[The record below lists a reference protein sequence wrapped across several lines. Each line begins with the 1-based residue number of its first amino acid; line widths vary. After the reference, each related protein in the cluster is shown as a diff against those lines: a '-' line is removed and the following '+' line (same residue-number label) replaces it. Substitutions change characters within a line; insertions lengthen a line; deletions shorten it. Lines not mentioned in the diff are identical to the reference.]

1 VKKGLKNSI
10 AALLLVIIFFLGY
23 IRETSFLILNTVI
36 NNYPFPYNASYVS
49 PPNFLYSF
57 NNQTLIAVKWGLTFG
72 FSVIFFLMSFILI
85 NFYFK
90 NKNFNK
96 ITSWAYLFLVGV
108 SFLIA
113 LLGIIMG
120 SFDETYALSRF
131 FIGLAQSPLV
141 PLVLVVL
148 FYFKNKVEIEEINP

>member
-1 VKKGLKNSI
+1 M
-10 AALLLVIIFFLGY
+10 
-23 IRETSFLILNTVI
+23 
-36 NNYPFPYNASYVS
+36 
-49 PPNFLYSF
+49 
-57 NNQTLIAVKWGLTFG
+57 IAVKWGLTFG